1 MVDNRSMATESRTK
15 LRMLFT
21 KARPGAAM
29 TLHDLAELGIS
40 SDLAVHYANAGWL
53 ERLAQGVYARPADRL
68 EVQGCLVVL
77 QEKIKGLHVG
87 GKSALEWHGIS
98 QYVSQIPTLRLY
110 GCDSAKL
117 PEWFT
122 TRFPA
127 HYHRKRLFREA
138 PEALLQVK
146 PYKATLALVSAP
158 ERALLEM
165 LSEVGVRQP
174 LQEAREIMETTHTI
188 RSAVL
193 NDLLQRC
200 TSVKTVRLCL
210 QFARELDLPWASKL
224 EIESLPIGSK
234 SAWVARSAEGLLVL
248 K

>member
-1 MVDNRSMATESRTK
+1 MATESRNK
-15 LRMLFT
+15 LRVLFT
-21 KARPGAAM
+21 DAIPGHPL
-29 TLHDLAELGIS
+29 TLHDLAALGIS

-53 ERLAQGVYARPADRL
+53 VRLAQGVYARPADRL
-68 EVQGCLVVL
+68 EAPGCLAVL

-98 QYVSQIPTLRLY
+98 QYVAQTPVLRLY
-110 GCDSAKL
+110 GCDSATL

-122 TRFPA
+122 SSFPA
-127 HYHRKRLFREA
+127 HYHRKRLFRET
-138 PEALLQVK
+138 PETLLQVK
-146 PYKATLALVSAP
+146 PYKGTSAMVSAP

-174 LQEAREIMETTHTI
+174 VQEAREIMEATQTI
-188 RSAVL
+188 RSGVL
-193 NDLLQRC
+193 KDLLQQC
-200 TSVKTVRLCL
+200 TSIKTVRLCL
-210 QFARELDLPWASKL
+210 LFARDLALPWASEL
-224 EIESLPIGSK
+224 DDASLPTGSK